1 MRPASPPTTSRRSG
15 SMSRRTRSSRGN
27 RSARVTNPSTSS
39 GVYVLAPPTTATF
52 TRIAP
57 HRTLRQMK
65 SLGNFPDPF
74 LGEIARQPEALR
86 RAATALLEQR
96 SALEEIREAGTTAH
110 TVVFTGMGSSYDACY
125 PAVNDLAGRG
135 VPSLQVDTAEL
146 LHFRRPIL
154 GPRTLLIILSQSGE
168 SAEIVKLVAELTK
181 QRARPTVVSITNG
194 LDNDLA
200 KRAEITLDTRV
211 GKETGPSTMTFAA
224 AMAQLSGI
232 ARLVAGEGAAQAVER
247 LLDDP
252 EARAAELAEF
262 LGGKGVT
269 VVLGRGPARAAAE
282 MGALTLKECGVMAE
296 SFESGAFRHGPMEL
310 AGPQMAAVVLATEP
324 ETRRLDLGLAA
335 DLMEAGAAVLVI
347 TPDGESPKG
356 AHAVATGYQ
365 DRALMSAVAIVP
377 VQLLAWKLAAVG
389 GRAPGVY
396 TRASK
401 VTTRE

>member
-1 MRPASPPTTSRRSG
+1 
-15 SMSRRTRSSRGN
+15 
-27 RSARVTNPSTSS
+27 
-39 GVYVLAPPTTATF
+39 
-52 TRIAP
+52 
-57 HRTLRQMK
+57 
-65 SLGNFPDPF
+65 
-74 LGEIARQPEALR
+74 
-86 RAATALLEQR
+86 
-96 SALEEIREAGTTAH
+96 
-110 TVVFTGMGSSYDACY
+110 
-125 PAVNDLAGRG
+125 
-135 VPSLQVDTAEL
+135 
-146 LHFRRPIL
+146 
-154 GPRTLLIILSQSGE
+154 LSQSGE
-168 SAEIVKLVAELTK
+168 SAEIVKLVGELSK
-181 QRARPTVVSITNG
+181 QRGRPTVVSITNG
-194 LDNDLA
+194 LENDLA
-200 KRAEITLDTRV
+200 KRADIRLDTRV

-232 ARLVAGEGAAQAVER
+232 ARLVAGDGVDTAIDRTRTAAEGAAQAVER

-252 EARAAELAEF
+252 EASAAELAEF

-296 SFESGAFRHGPMEL
+296 SFESGAFRHGAMEL

-335 DLMEAGAAVLVI
+335 DLVESGAAVLVI

-365 DRALMSAVAIVP
+365 DRALMSTVAIVP
-377 VQLLAWKLAAVG
+377 VQLLAWKLAAAG

>member
-1 MRPASPPTTSRRSG
+1 MA
-15 SMSRRTRSSRGN
+15 
-27 RSARVTNPSTSS
+27 
-39 GVYVLAPPTTATF
+39 
-52 TRIAP
+52 
-57 HRTLRQMK
+57 
-65 SLGNFPDPF
+65 
-74 LGEIARQPEALR
+74 EIAGQPSALR
-86 RAATALLEQR
+86 TAARALREQR
-96 SALEEIREAGTTAH
+96 RALDAIQEAGVTAK

-135 VPSLQVDTAEL
+135 VPSLLVDTAEL

-154 GPRTLLIILSQSGE
+154 GPETLLAIVSQSGE
-168 SAEIVKLVAELTK
+168 SAEIVKLVVEVSK
-181 QRARPTVVSITNG
+181 QRLRPVVLSITNG
-194 LDNDLA
+194 VDNDLA
-200 KRAEITLDTRV
+200 KRADITLDTSV
-211 GKETGPSTMTFAA
+211 GTETGPSTMTFAG
-224 AMAQLSGI
+224 AMAQLAGI
-232 ARLVAGEGAAQAVER
+232 ARLVAGDSVDTAIDRTRTAAEGAALAVER

-252 EARAAELAEF
+252 EASATELAEF

-296 SFESGAFRHGPMEL
+296 SFEAGAFRHGPVEL

-335 DLMEAGAAVLVI
+335 DLVDSGAAVLVV
-347 TPDGESPKG
+347 TPDGEAPKG
-356 AHAVATGYQ
+356 ARPVATGYQ

-377 VQLLAWKLAAVG
+377 IQLLAWKLAAVG
-389 GRAPGVY
+389 GRTPGVY